1 LKRPPENIV
10 FQELFLPARLKA
22 RTTRTESSNPCAP
35 TIHVTANTGPSGGTT
50 SHPRRSLLG
59 TITSASANA
68 GNIDVPT
75 PLYRS
80 QSLVLGDDE
89 NTSSNVIRYS
99 PVTRILQLID
109 NSGIFEDSIVLTF
122 PPVIFAD
129 ALQEFQITHVDQVPI
144 LDAHFYFQQTAM
156 PLQVAELFIEESIAA
171 IGRRR
176 RARAPLKITINTE
189 PRAKSRSM

>member
-1 LKRPPENIV
+1 
-10 FQELFLPARLKA
+10 
-22 RTTRTESSNPCAP
+22 
-35 TIHVTANTGPSGGTT
+35 
-50 SHPRRSLLG
+50 LG

-89 NTSSNVIRYS
+89 NTSSNAIRYS
-99 PVTRILQLID
+99 PVTHILQLID
-109 NSGIFEDSIVLTF
+109 NSGIFEDSTVLTF

-144 LDAHFYFQQTAM
+144 LDADFYFQQTAM

-171 IGRRR
+171 IGR
-176 RARAPLKITINTE
+176 AQKGKGA
-189 PRAKSRSM
+189 A